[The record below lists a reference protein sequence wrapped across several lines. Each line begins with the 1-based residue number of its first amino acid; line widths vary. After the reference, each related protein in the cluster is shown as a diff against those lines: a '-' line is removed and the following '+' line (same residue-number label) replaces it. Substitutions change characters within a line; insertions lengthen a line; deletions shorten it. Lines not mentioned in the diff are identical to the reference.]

1 MWSGYN
7 QSVET
12 DVVREGHGSIDANQ
26 CKLEKNSA
34 FIIKVSLILQS
45 YCHNRNYTIFP
56 SV

>member
-26 CKLEKNSA
+26 CKLEKNQRLYYKS
-34 FIIKVSLILQS
+34 FSNPTKLL
-45 YCHNRNYTIFP
+45 P
-56 SV
+56 